1 MQYLKQLYQLFNPSP
16 TGGLLPGP
24 AARRSAA
31 VRHRRF
37 VAVPLDHL
45 HPLSQQ
51 HRDAG
56 DALWPSVASSSEN
69 RTEAVLGT
77 VLQAH
82 GPWAKALG
90 QAPASGR
97 RRPQWRRRVL
107 VVTTATGTRSP
118 TQQPS
123 GQTRRPPRRGSTEP
137 APRSLSRCLSH
148 AGDENGWREPGQRV
162 DRLLEL

>member
-1 MQYLKQLYQLFNPSP
+1 M
-16 TGGLLPGP
+16 
-24 AARRSAA
+24 
-31 VRHRRF
+31 RHRRF

-107 VVTTATGTRSP
+107 VVTTYRDWYQITNPTALGADPEAPAQRIDRACATIALQVLVSCWRRERLAGTWTAGGP
-118 TQQPS
+118 PS
-123 GQTRRPPRRGSTEP
+123 
-137 APRSLSRCLSH
+137 
-148 AGDENGWREPGQRV
+148 
-162 DRLLEL
+162 